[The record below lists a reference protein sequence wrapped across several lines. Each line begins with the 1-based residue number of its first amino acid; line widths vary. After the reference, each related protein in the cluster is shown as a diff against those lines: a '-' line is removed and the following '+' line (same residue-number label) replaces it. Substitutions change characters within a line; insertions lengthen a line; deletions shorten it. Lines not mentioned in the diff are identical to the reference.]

1 MTVLKD
7 NILTQCHHNNLLVH
21 AAMIAHAPHF
31 RSLNVSKNCVKHICP
46 AIIKKFYSFSQFD
59 VRNSKLDQIIFSVR
73 AKIYSNKALF
83 LFIFIYSSGQRIKRL
98 VYIRDPVLLPCR
110 IRQYT
115 VHYNQAVQVTYISPD
130 NSSPLHKHARM

>member
-1 MTVLKD
+1 
-7 NILTQCHHNNLLVH
+7 
-21 AAMIAHAPHF
+21 MIAHAPHI

-83 LFIFIYSSGQRIKRL
+83 LIIFIYSSGQRIKRL
-98 VYIRDPVLLPCR
+98 VYIRDPVLLLCR

-130 NSSPLHKHARM
+130 YSSPLHKHARMRTKKKRKAITMGFITTQY